1 MCGRYTSTRGP
12 GDLTRLFQVTDW
24 NPAETLAPSWNV
36 APTDEV
42 YAVLERTARDDG
54 DEALRQLRALRW
66 GLVPSWAK
74 DPKVG
79 SRMINARV
87 ETVHEKPAYR
97 RAFAKRRC
105 LLPAD
110 GFYEWEPVKDE
121 TTGKTRKQPYFIHP
135 ADGQV
140 MAMAGLYE
148 YWRNPDIASDDDP
161 DAWLTTCTI
170 ITTEATD
177 AAGTPPHAPHPHP
190 EPLRRLARPE
200 PPPHRKPPRPAQ
212 PARGRPARRPA
223 CLHGRQQRLQQRR
236 PPPRRRHLT
245 RSPPCPVPRTAHRD
259 PPSAILDRS
268 GATAGYR

>member
-1 MCGRYTSTRGP
+1 MCGRYTSTRVP
-12 GDLTRLFQVTDW
+12 QDLTRLFQVTDW

-42 YAVLERTARDDG
+42 YAVLERAARDDG
-54 DEALRQLRALRW
+54 EVRRELRAVRW

-97 RAFAKRRC
+97 RAFAKCRC
-105 LLPAD
+105 LLPTD
-110 GFYEWEPVKDE
+110 GFCEWEPVTDE
-121 TTGKTRKQPYFIHP
+121 ATGRTRKQSYFIHP

-140 MAMAGLYE
+140 TAVAGPYE
-148 YWRNPDIASDDDP
+148 YWRNPDITSDDQP

-177 AAGTPPHAPHPHP
+177 AAVRVHPRMPLALTPDHYDTWLDPHHDTDD
-190 EPLRRLARPE
+190 LRALLT
-200 PPPHRKPPRPAQ
+200 Q
-212 PARGRPARRPA
+212 PADGRLDIRPVSTA
-223 CLHGRQQRLQQRR
+223 VNSVRNNGAH
-236 PPPRRRHLT
+236 PP
-245 RSPPCPVPRTAHRD
+245 
-259 PPSAILDRS
+259 
-268 GATAGYR
+268 

>member
-12 GDLTRLFQVTDW
+12 EDLTQLFQVTDW
-24 NPAETLAPSWNV
+24 NPDETLAPSWNV

-54 DEALRQLRALRW
+54 GEVRRQLRALRW

-74 DPKVG
+74 DPKMG

-121 TTGKTRKQPYFIHP
+121 ATGRTRKQPYFIHP

-148 YWRNPDIASDDDP
+148 YWRNPDITSDDDP
-161 DAWLTTCTI
+161 DAWLTTCTV

-177 AAGTPPHAPHPHP
+177 AAGRVHPRMPLALTPDHYDAWLDPSHHDTDD
-190 EPLRRLARPE
+190 LRALLT
-200 PPPHRKPPRPAQ
+200 Q
-212 PARGRPARRPA
+212 PAAGRLDARRVSTA
-223 CLHGRQQRLQQRR
+223 VNNVRNNGA
-236 PPPRRRHLT
+236 HL
-245 RSPPCPVPRTAHRD
+245 
-259 PPSAILDRS
+259 LDA
-268 GATAGYR
+268 AT